1 VASRSRALVA
11 AMLLAIVQAC
21 GGSAGTM
28 SPTVPPLP
36 EDFPLGAW
44 TVTITEDDLRDAGI
58 TDPGMLAENTGVF
71 TKTYAADGTWTV
83 AQETDAP
90 IRWPV
95 FRGTYQAIAPNE
107 IEEVTSFPEDYAGDV
122 VRFRWAREGQNV
134 RFTVVDP
141 PDPILPI
148 LTETHPWQPAA

>member
-1 VASRSRALVA
+1 MASRVRGVVA
-11 AMLLAIVQAC
+11 ALLFAVLAGC
-21 GGSAGTM
+21 GAVGGST

-36 EDFPLGAW
+36 QDFPLGSW
-44 TVTITEDDLRDAGI
+44 TVTITEQDLRDAGI

-71 TKTYAADGTWTV
+71 TKTYATDGTWTV

-95 FRGTYQAIAPNE
+95 FRGTYQATGPNQ
-107 IEEVTSFPEDYAGDV
+107 IEEETTFPEDYAGDV
-122 VRFRWAREGQNV
+122 VRFTWARDGANV
-134 RFTVVDP
+134 RFMVVDP
-141 PDPILPI
+141 PDPVLPI